1 MRRAMAALSILSAAG
16 VPAEAY
22 AGGAA
27 AAGSVLQL
35 CAAPQGATAQEGLLT
50 HPDGRLLQVRWR
62 AASAALP
69 SCASL
74 PLPVAPAAVTAVH
87 ALTSA
92 QAASLAGT
100 LLVQMDAG
108 GARIA
113 SVESGAEAPRQDR
126 QAMPVRENLLP
137 LLTARPYGV
146 EERLTAE
153 LKEGRLR
160 IDCHAGSKP
169 AGLLLAGPWYLP
181 AAAMRLHAAASP
193 SSAAGAAF
201 VLGVADAARAAR
213 EDAAAIGALG
223 NETSFALPAR
233 LDGASWQ
240 HFSIACPEQAAQ
252 LELASLSLQP
262 LPGKE
267 AGRSAWVWQSRQ
279 WMEEGDS
286 VLAWAARHGL
296 RTLFLAV
303 PLTAAADGLAVAQ
316 PERLAAFARR
326 AAAQGIAIWPVD
338 GDPRMVL
345 ENEQAATLARLRAY
359 AAYNAAADAPARLR
373 GVQFD
378 IEHYLLPGYERAAA
392 ELDRAY
398 LALLRGL
405 RREAGGLALEFVV
418 PFWWSG
424 KSALLAGLAEHA
436 SGVAVMDYRTDP
448 AQIRRFA
455 QPFLD
460 WGVAHK
466 KQVRVALEAGYLPP
480 ELQRRYARAD
490 AGEAWLVQLDGVPL
504 LVLLK
509 SAQANPHGASFRLQ
523 SERVLDGSA
532 TTFHTDPAALLR
544 LLPALEA
551 DFSAWPSFNGIALH
565 ELK

>member
-1 MRRAMAALSILSAAG
+1 MAILSVLSAAG
-16 VPAEAY
+16 MPAEAY
-22 AGGAA
+22 AGAA
-27 AAGSVLQL
+27 SAAGSVLQL
-35 CAAPQGATAQEGLLT
+35 CPAPQGAAAQDGVLT
-50 HPDGRLLQVRWR
+50 HPDGRLLQVQLR

-69 SCASL
+69 SCGSL
-74 PLPVAPAAVTAVH
+74 SLPVAPAAITAIH
-87 ALTSA
+87 ALTPA

-108 GARIA
+108 GERIA
-113 SVESGAEAPRQDR
+113 AVESAAEAPPQGR
-126 QAMPVRENLLP
+126 QAMPVQENLLP
-137 LLTARPYGV
+137 LLTVRPYGV
-146 EERLTAE
+146 EERIAAE
-153 LKEGRLR
+153 LKDGRLR
-160 IDCHAGSKP
+160 IDCRAGAKP
-169 AGLLLAGPWYLP
+169 AGLLLAGPWHLP
-181 AAAMRLHAAASP
+181 AAAMRLRFAVSQPSP
-193 SSAAGAAF
+193 MGAAF

-213 EDAAAIGALG
+213 EDAAVIGVLA

-262 LPGKE
+262 MSGKA
-267 AGRSAWVWQSRQ
+267 AGRSAWVWQARQ

-296 RTLFLAV
+296 RTLFLSV
-303 PLTAAADGLAVAQ
+303 PLTAAADGMAVAQ

-326 AAAQGIAIWPVD
+326 AAAQGIALWPVD

-345 ENEQAATLARLRAY
+345 ENEQPATSARLRAY
-359 AAYNAAADAPARLR
+359 AAYNVAADAPARLH

-398 LALLRGL
+398 LLLLRGL
-405 RREAGGLALEFVV
+405 WREAGGLALEFVV

-424 KSALLAGLAEHA
+424 KSALLEGLAEHA

-466 KQVRVALEAGYLPP
+466 KQVRIALEAGYLPP

-509 SAQANPHGASFRLQ
+509 TVQANPHGASFRLQ

-532 TTFHTDPAALLR
+532 TTFHADPAALLR

-551 DFSAWPSFNGIALH
+551 DFSAWSSFNGIALH